1 MKGCKGVDAD
11 VGGYLSE
18 RWTGGLVGEGRR
30 DVGQRV
36 IDRWADVALA
46 QLQLGGACSV

>member
-18 RWTGGLVGEGRR
+18 RWTGGSVGGEGMWS
-30 DVGQRV
+30 RV

-46 QLQLGGACSV
+46 QLQSEDARSV